1 MSPAE
6 ATKFGAEVS
15 GRPVRRGWG
24 AEFVQPG
31 AQNDW
36 HLTATL
42 VPTERS
48 SGDGVRLFTEIHDE
62 RRENEHKLKQ
72 LKFLLDRRRNEDGKV
87 GTGYPERLVKL
98 HSCSQ
103 LFKTQLDNTL

>member
-15 GRPVRRGWG
+15 GRPMRRGWG

-31 AQNDW
+31 VQNDR

-42 VPTERS
+42 VPMERS
-48 SGDGVRLFTEIHDE
+48 S
-62 RRENEHKLKQ
+62 
-72 LKFLLDRRRNEDGKV
+72 
-87 GTGYPERLVKL
+87 
-98 HSCSQ
+98 
-103 LFKTQLDNTL
+103 

>member
-1 MSPAE
+1 M
-6 ATKFGAEVS
+6 
-15 GRPVRRGWG
+15 RRGWG

-36 HLTATL
+36 HLTANL
-42 VPTERS
+42 VPTGRS
-48 SGDGVRLFTEIHDE
+48 SRDGVRLFTEIRDE
-62 RRENEHKLKQ
+62 GRENEHELKQ
-72 LKFLLDRRRNEDGKV
+72 IKFLLDRRRYEDGKEV
-87 GTGYPERLVKL
+87 GTGYPERLVTL